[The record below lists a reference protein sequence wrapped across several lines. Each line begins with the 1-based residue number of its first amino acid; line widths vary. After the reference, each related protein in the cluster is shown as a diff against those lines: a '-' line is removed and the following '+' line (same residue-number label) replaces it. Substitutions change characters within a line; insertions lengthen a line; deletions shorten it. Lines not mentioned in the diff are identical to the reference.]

1 MYSCHVWLLSNT
13 QGSFV
18 RFIVKSLMYSCH
30 VSLLSNTQGSFVRFI
45 IKTGLDKIV
54 AHLTNHSLFKKRFFQ
69 PTNQIPRVKFWLWRN
84 KRQRDWIGALK
95 RLNCLSQRSLADQHY
110 LLWRSLPLTS
120 EKTSGIQG
128 RAVAKKIVYSF
139 DGHFGIRIF
148 CHALNVGLPSF
159 AFREWRTQGM

>member
-54 AHLTNHSLFKKRFFQ
+54 AHLTNNSLFKKRFFNR
-69 PTNQIPRVKFWLWRN
+69 PIRFPGSNFDSGEINGNVIGSARSKDVTAWARGLSPISTTYSDVPCRWRARRPLASRVYIWWLKLENLYTTFLWRHQIWRHN
-84 KRQRDWIGALK
+84 MTFW
-95 RLNCLSQRSLADQHY
+95 HF
-110 LLWRSLPLTS
+110 LLWKWSR
-120 EKTSGIQG
+120 
-128 RAVAKKIVYSF
+128 
-139 DGHFGIRIF
+139 H
-148 CHALNVGLPSF
+148 
-159 AFREWRTQGM
+159 